1 MCSRLENDAGT
12 LIAERGLK
20 LVADEANSS
29 KGRIAANGSLH
40 AKVGTL
46 SQKGGEL
53 TSQDSLTLDLGI
65 LNNNVGRIA
74 GNQGVDITA
83 RQVDNSVGEI
93 ASQGVVALNLTEQLD
108 NRGGK
113 IVGDSQRPGS
123 PAPP

>member
-1 MCSRLENDAGT
+1 

-65 LNNNVGRIA
+65 LNNNAARIA

-113 IVGDSQRPGS
+113 IVGDSGLGIT
-123 PAPP
+123 APH